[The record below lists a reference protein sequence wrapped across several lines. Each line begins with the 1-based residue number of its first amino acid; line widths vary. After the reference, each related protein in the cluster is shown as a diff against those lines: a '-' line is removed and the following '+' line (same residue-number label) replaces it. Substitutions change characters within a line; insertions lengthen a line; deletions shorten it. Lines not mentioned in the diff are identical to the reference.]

1 VSFSWNDALAR
12 LGGAF
17 AVSLG
22 LHLSAAL
29 ALEALPWAAPG
40 AGRGAPERG
49 AARMQA
55 AIRYAP
61 PPATPVPAPASIESP
76 QAAAPPAPAGPA
88 AAEKPSASD
97 AARGQPGAPAPY
109 FASRDLDVRPTVV
122 GRVDPPYP
130 NDAYLREIAGRVVVR
145 LFISEKG
152 TVEKAATLL
161 AEPPG
166 YFEEAVERAF
176 LAARFN
182 PGMKGGRPVKV
193 QLVVEVRYDS
203 PQPTL
208 PGGESAGREAPQ

>member
-1 VSFSWNDALAR
+1 MSSSWNEALAR

-40 AGRGAPERG
+40 AARGVPERG
-49 AARMQA
+49 AARLQA

-61 PPATPVPAPASIESP
+61 PPAAQTPAQARQASTSEAPRE
-76 QAAAPPAPAGPA
+76 
-88 AAEKPSASD
+88 
-97 AARGQPGAPAPY
+97 RPGAPAPY
-109 FASRDLDVRPTVV
+109 FASRDLDVRPTVI

-145 LFISEKG
+145 LYLSETG
-152 TVEKAATLL
+152 AVEKAVTLA

-166 YFEEAVERAF
+166 YFEEAVEQAF
-176 LAARFN
+176 LAARFT
-182 PGMKGGRPVKV
+182 PGMKAGRPVKV
-193 QLVVEVRYDS
+193 QLVLEVRYDS
-203 PQPTL
+203 PQPTA
-208 PGGESAGREAPQ
+208 PGDESSPPAESGR